1 MMAEISMRMRGLNR
15 KSTKICPGFIHVS
28 PLFKAQD
35 EKGRLITNSSLR
47 QMAGRSHE
55 CRIRS
60 SILSEDT
67 SKSHSLARFID
78 TYHSF
83 QTTLRHQASQ
93 SIRRALQKIFM
104 DNNPDEVWSR
114 IKGSPLN
121 EDARSVYPTCFL

>member
-35 EKGRLITNSSLR
+35 KGRLITNSSLR

-60 SILSEDT
+60 RILSEDT

-78 TYHSF
+78 AYHSF
-83 QTTLRHQASQ
+83 HRLPYATRRHNLYAGLFRKYLWT
-93 SIRRALQKIFM
+93 ITRMRFGVGLK
-104 DNNPDEVWSR
+104 VR
-114 IKGSPLN
+114 L
-121 EDARSVYPTCFL
+121 